1 MSNIWPYSISFRN
14 SFWHSKIAKWQ
25 SRNQRSGNGPKAEKV
40 SWYKCLDEHLHCE
53 SCFNRLSNSKWKL
66 KKIWKKCEIM
76 TNEKRCNEL
85 VPDQLC
91 KVIEALL
98 NMKSMRFNCE
108 NEREGCKEL
117 LDREAL
123 TDHPSECNYRR
134 VPCPI
139 PCRFQDEVPFNEV
152 LDHLKNDHHFGT
164 QELSFNEKHINKIN
178 FKIEKFL
185 EKLWKWTGKLLFIL
199 CMRTM
204 ILFRKSS
211 DLE

>member
-1 MSNIWPYSISFRN
+1 LAFKNREMAE
-14 SFWHSKIAKWQ
+14 SKSTDFFEETLQVLKEQLKCQIC
-25 SRNQRSGNGPKAEKV
+25 GNGPKAEKV

-53 SCFNRLSNSKWKL
+53 SCFNRLSNSKWKQ

-85 VPDQLC
+85 VPDQPC

-108 NEREGCKEL
+108 NEMEGCKEL
-117 LDREAL
+117 LDRKAL
-123 TDHPSECNYRR
+123 IDHPPECNYRR

-139 PCRFQDEVPFNEV
+139 PCRFQDEVPFIEV

-199 CMRTM
+199 
-204 ILFRKSS
+204 
-211 DLE
+211 